1 MFTQK
6 ISMDCTREQYDK
18 YLWDELSEMGYK
30 EAALGETFNGAIV
43 NNFGG
48 RQCEITNCIKTDV
61 HLHSRTYLGTFN
73 APLFLALAGMTDDAR
88 GSYGEYWTSL
98 VTSRNFTKGKLY
110 KQVGMREVWAEVI
123 DDNGDKQIL
132 GGINYGFM
140 RKSTKEE
147 IMQKFSEKQFKAG
160 DYLILRK
167 YTGGRLIGIL
177 SGDLKKGNNG
187 FPVFAGLGFI
197 NKLYINYLFGYQEGD
212 LVTHSTDAEKREL
225 DEALAKEGKYFDK
238 EKLKIAP
245 IKERL
250 LFNLTEET
258 AQELQRVLSNI
269 TDYHIGSLS
278 ERIEEHYA
286 ILMLKSKGYKILQ
299 KKETWE
305 EI

>member
-30 EAALGETFNGAIV
+30 EAALGETFNGVIV

-73 APLFLALAGMTDDAR
+73 APLFLALAGMTDDTR
-88 GSYGEYWTSL
+88 GAYGEYWTSL
-98 VTSRNFTKGKLY
+98 ATSRNFTKGKLY

-132 GGINYGFM
+132 GGINYGCM

-160 DYLILRK
+160 DYYYCKMLSGTEWVFICAGKSSALEHIVALSLSS
-167 YTGGRLIGIL
+167 GRLYYNERL
-177 SGDLKKGNNG
+177 TM
-187 FPVFAGLGFI
+187 
-197 NKLYINYLFGYQEGD
+197 EE
-212 LVTHSTDAEKREL
+212 LVKMLRLATDYEKRLL
-225 DEALAKEGKYFDK
+225 DRALAKEGKYFDK

-250 LFNLTEET
+250 LFNLTEQT
-258 AQELQRVLSNI
+258 IQEWFRLCNRNI
-269 TDYHIGSLS
+269 TDYIWVPCQ
-278 ERIEEHYA
+278 EIVDEHKA
-286 ILMLKSKGYKILQ
+286 ILLLKSKGYKILQ

-305 EI
+305 EV